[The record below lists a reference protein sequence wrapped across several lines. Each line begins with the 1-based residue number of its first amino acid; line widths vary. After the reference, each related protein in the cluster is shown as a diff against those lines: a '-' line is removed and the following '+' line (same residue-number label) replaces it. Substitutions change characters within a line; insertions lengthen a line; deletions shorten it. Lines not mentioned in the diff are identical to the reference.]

1 MIGWMFDH
9 YHDQIRTPGKE
20 PVVLFLL
27 GMVSAFGFIR
37 LSTRMIR
44 ARVSWWPGNIE
55 RGGLHL
61 HHEIFGIVLM
71 LVSGGLSFAVRTVF
85 PWRELLALLFGIG
98 AGLVLD
104 EFALLLYLRDVYWNE
119 EGRTSLDAV
128 LISVVA
134 TVMVLVSAVPFGFND
149 ISDGETRA
157 RWVAVGI
164 VTLNLSLTVV
174 TALKGKLWTALVSVA
189 VPPVG
194 VIGCVRLA
202 APSSPWARWHYHDKP
217 QRQATA
223 QQRHE
228 RIQRLRNAALD
239 AIGGKPIHARH
250 RT

>member
-1 MIGWMFDH
+1 
-9 YHDQIRTPGKE
+9 
-20 PVVLFLL
+20 
-27 GMVSAFGFIR
+27 MVSAFGFIR

-55 RGGLHL
+55 PGGLHL

-134 TVMVLVSAVPFGFND
+134 TVMVLVSAVPFGFNTT
-149 ISDGETRA
+149 S
-157 RWVAVGI
+157 
-164 VTLNLSLTVV
+164 V
-174 TALKGKLWTALVSVA
+174 TARRGRAGW
-189 VPPVG
+189 
-194 VIGCVRLA
+194 R
-202 APSSPWARWHYHDKP
+202 WAS
-217 QRQATA
+217 
-223 QQRHE
+223 
-228 RIQRLRNAALD
+228 
-239 AIGGKPIHARH
+239 
-250 RT
+250 

>member
-55 RGGLHL
+55 PGGLHL

-119 EGRTSLDAV
+119 EGRTSLD
-128 LISVVA
+128 
-134 TVMVLVSAVPFGFND
+134 
-149 ISDGETRA
+149 
-157 RWVAVGI
+157 
-164 VTLNLSLTVV
+164 LSLIHISEPTRR
-174 TALKGKLWTALVSVA
+174 T
-189 VPPVG
+189 
-194 VIGCVRLA
+194 
-202 APSSPWARWHYHDKP
+202 
-217 QRQATA
+217 
-223 QQRHE
+223 
-228 RIQRLRNAALD
+228 
-239 AIGGKPIHARH
+239 PISYA
-250 RT
+250 